1 MTYEEIKELTYPGGE
16 NGKESIP
23 LNIGKCVKIRQL
35 QKYVIHLKQSGTSN
49 KVDYLTI
56 TEEDYDEFRS
66 SNQGETLLPP
76 TTSTTGVAKVPPTP
90 KMAKQKY
97 TPAEN
102 WERGIKRDPN
112 LFPTIK
118 RDADWKHFSDKML
131 LEAKAQLVDDILDP
145 TYRPTTKDEKDL
157 FLLKKNYMMSVFK
170 NHILTDKGKSIVAT
184 HTSTGEAQKVWKE
197 LVEYHKESTQADN
210 VCEMLLNY
218 IVTSRIDDG
227 TWTGGAHAYLLHWNK

>member
-1 MTYEEIKELTYPGGE
+1 MVKDQTKFPKTRNAKEKNKQLLEHLVYNVLCVEENDPMDKMLKCKTCTIHKPYDLLYMMYEEIDKLAYPGGE

-118 RDADWKHFSDKML
+118 RDVDW
-131 LEAKAQLVDDILDP
+131 
-145 TYRPTTKDEKDL
+145 
-157 FLLKKNYMMSVFK
+157 
-170 NHILTDKGKSIVAT
+170 
-184 HTSTGEAQKVWKE
+184 
-197 LVEYHKESTQADN
+197 
-210 VCEMLLNY
+210 
-218 IVTSRIDDG
+218 
-227 TWTGGAHAYLLHWNK
+227 